1 MRCLVNQ
8 PDVPAAE
15 ELTRLDIG
23 SSEFRRDAFKTYQEM
38 TAKCPVHRVVVTN
51 GDQEGE
57 QQGFFNRPI
66 VFVTGYD
73 EASAA
78 LLDPRFSV
86 DAFAMMTEEQIAQ
99 MPATAEEF
107 RPLRRSVLSVDPP
120 DHARLRKLVQKSFT
134 AGEIEK
140 LRPRIREIA
149 DTLLD
154 EATQAAGVR
163 GEQAPNR
170 TMELISQFSYPLPMT
185 VIAELLGVPEA
196 DRDDVRRWS
205 ENLLSSQRATPDQQD
220 EIVRHLRAFIDYLRT
235 LFAAKQA
242 NPEDDLITAMVQAEE
257 DGEKLDEDELLSMV
271 FILIVAGHITTV
283 NLIAN
288 GVFALL
294 THPEQ
299 LAKLRADRSLIKNT
313 VEETLRYWGPAETT
327 TARFAKEEVD
337 LGGVT
342 MQPGEALLAVLA
354 AADRD
359 PERFGDPQA
368 FDIERTDAGRHMVFG
383 KGIHV
388 CLGAPLARLE
398 GQVALEA
405 ILDRMPDLALG
416 IPAEEITW
424 QASFLRSLTAL
435 PVTF

>member
-1 MRCLVNQ
+1 MTQ
-8 PDVPAAE
+8 PQAPVVD
-15 ELTRLDIG
+15 ELKRLDIG
-23 SSEFRRDAFKTYQEM
+23 SAEFRRDAFTTYRELN
-38 TAKCPVHRVVVTN
+38 AECPVYRVVVTN

-73 EASAA
+73 EASAT
-78 LLDPRFSV
+78 LLDPRFTV
-86 DAFAMMTEEQIAQ
+86 DAFSMMTEEQLAQ
-99 MPATAEEF
+99 MPATAEDF
-107 RPLRRSVLSVDPP
+107 RPLRRSILSVDPP
-120 DHARLRKLVQKSFT
+120 DHTRLRKLVQKNFT

-149 DTLLD
+149 DRLLD
-154 EATQAAGVR
+154 DAIAAAGAR
-163 GEQAPNR
+163 GETAPNR

-185 VIAELLGVPEA
+185 VIAEMLGVPEA

-205 ENLLSSQRATPDQQD
+205 ENLLSSQRATPEQQE
-220 EIVRHLRAFIDYLRT
+220 EIGHNLRQFIDYLRG
-235 LFAAKQA
+235 LFAAKRSR
-242 NPEDDLITAMVQAEE
+242 PDDDLITAMVQAEE
-257 DGEKLDEDELLSMV
+257 GGDKLDEDELLSMV

-283 NLIAN
+283 NLIASA
-288 GVFALL
+288 VFALL

-299 LAKLRADRSLIKNT
+299 FAKLKADRSLIKNA

-342 MQPGEALLAVLA
+342 IQPGEPLLAVLA

-359 PERFGDPQA
+359 PDRFADPQA
-368 FDIERTDAGRHMVFG
+368 FDIARADAGRHMAFG

-405 ILDRMPDLALG
+405 LLDRLPNLALG
-416 IPAEEITW
+416 IPAEEVTW

-435 PVTF
+435 PVRF

>member
-1 MRCLVNQ
+1 MSQPEALVV
-8 PDVPAAE
+8 DD
-15 ELTRLDIG
+15 LKRLDIG
-23 SSEFRRDAFKTYQEM
+23 SAEFRRDAFETYRELN
-38 TAKCPVHRVVVTN
+38 AECPVHRVVITN
-51 GDQEGE
+51 GDQGGE

-66 VFVTGYD
+66 IFVTGYD

-86 DAFAMMTEEQIAQ
+86 DAFSMMTEEQLAQ
-99 MPATAEEF
+99 MPETAEEF

-120 DHARLRKLVQKSFT
+120 DHTRLRKLVQKNFT

-149 DTLLD
+149 EALVD
-154 EATQAAGVR
+154 EAIAAAEAR
-163 GEQAPNR
+163 GETAPNR

-185 VIAELLGVPEA
+185 VIAEMLGVPEA

-205 ENLLSSQRATPDQQD
+205 ENLLSSQRATPDQQED
-220 EIVRHLRAFIDYLRT
+220 TLRNLRAFIDYLRT
-235 LFAAKQA
+235 LFAAKRVE
-242 NPEDDLITAMVQAEE
+242 PGDDLISAMVQAEE
-257 DGEKLDEDELLSMV
+257 DGDKLDEDELLSMV

-283 NLIAN
+283 NLIAST
-288 GVFALL
+288 VFALL
-294 THPEQ
+294 THPDQ
-299 LAKLRADRSLIKNT
+299 IAKLKANRSLVKNT

-327 TARFAKEEVD
+327 TARFAKEEVE

-342 MQPGEALLAVLA
+342 IGRGEPLIAALA

-359 PERFGDPQA
+359 PDRFANPEA
-368 FDIERTDAGRHMVFG
+368 FDIERADANRHMAFG
-383 KGIHV
+383 KGLHV

-398 GQVALEA
+398 GQVALEVL
-405 ILDRMPDLALG
+405 LDRLPDLALG
-416 IPAEEITW
+416 VPAEEITW

-435 PVTF
+435 PVKF